1 MHVRPRFV
9 FLELLA
15 EGRGGGRVGGCVC
28 VGGGGGEVEG
38 EGRSEVGGELAEGYS
53 GYRDAENTAEKR
65 YSVSL
70 KCKPTVVLMPKTCL
84 TRNHPS

>member
-1 MHVRPRFV
+1 MHVRLRFV

-15 EGRGGGRVGGCVC
+15 DGGGGRVGGCV
-28 VGGGGGEVEG
+28 GGVEG

-53 GYRDAENTAEKR
+53 GYRDAKDTAEKW

-70 KCKPTVVLMPKTCL
+70 KCKPTMVLMPKTSL

>member
-1 MHVRPRFV
+1 MHVRLRFV

-15 EGRGGGRVGGCVC
+15 EGRGAQSGWMCVC
-28 VGGGGGEVEG
+28 VGGGEVEG

-70 KCKPTVVLMPKTCL
+70 KCKPTVVLMPKTSL